1 MASKTSGWLA
11 KLFGG
16 KKTPV
21 RPAAPASPYHAVS
34 ILPGTAAC
42 DAAYRLSGQRFL
54 SKQAPLLPLPSCD
67 APVCN
72 CRFKHHKDRRSGPR
86 RSSDVGIF
94 TPGYAGRER
103 RGSTRGR
110 RADDHY

>member
-1 MASKTSGWLA
+1 MASKTSDWLA
-11 KLFGG
+11 KWLGV

-34 ILPGTAAC
+34 ILPGPSAC
-42 DAAYRLSGQRFL
+42 GAAYRFAGQRFL
-54 SKQAPLLPLPSCD
+54 SKEAPHLPVPGCD
-67 APVCN
+67 APTCN

-86 RSSDVGIF
+86 RSSDVGVF

-103 RGSTRGR
+103 RGPSRGR